1 MSLSCSREVIEILHI
16 KLKSTRDPVGVGNIL
31 LCQTNS
37 EKKTKK
43 IKKKKEYRHHR
54 GGRGRWGDLLNHPGF
69 TTVITKMNNSI

>member
-37 EKKTKK
+37 EKKNRKK
-43 IKKKKEYRHHR
+43 FKRKRNTGTIE
-54 GGRGRWGDLLNHPGF
+54 GGGAGGV
-69 TTVITKMNNSI
+69 TS

>member
-37 EKKTKK
+37 EKKKRKK
-43 IKKKKEYRHHR
+43 LKRKRNTGTIE
-54 GGRGRWGDLLNHPGF
+54 GGGAGGV
-69 TTVITKMNNSI
+69 TS

>member
-37 EKKTKK
+37 EKKKNRKK
-43 IKKKKEYRHHR
+43 LKRKRNTGTIE
-54 GGRGRWGDLLNHPGF
+54 GGGAGGV
-69 TTVITKMNNSI
+69 TS